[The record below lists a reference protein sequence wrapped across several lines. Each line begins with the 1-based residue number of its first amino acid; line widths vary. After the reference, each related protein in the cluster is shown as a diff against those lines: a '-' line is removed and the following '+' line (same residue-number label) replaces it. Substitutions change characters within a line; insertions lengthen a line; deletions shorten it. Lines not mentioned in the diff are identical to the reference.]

1 MRGEAGERGG
11 EQRLG
16 GQGKGLRG
24 EMKPHGLLDAVLPRI
39 SQHHSSLCHPAA
51 GEGASSVVLV
61 GKLSHGEMG
70 SSPKADV
77 RRPPGLQACSPRA
90 ASQGL
95 GCSWRAL

>member
-39 SQHHSSLCHPAA
+39 SQHYSSLCHPAA

-70 SSPKADV
+70 SPPKEDV

-90 ASQGL
+90 ASQGFGL
-95 GCSWRAL
+95 